1 MESKRSK
8 IADTI
13 LKNQVRALMLLDLKT
28 YIKTT
33 ITNTVLLAKEWT
45 NRWNRKESP
54 ERDLQNIQSIDL

>member
-13 LKNQVRALMLLDLKT
+13 LKNQVRTLMLLDLKT